1 MYTEKKTIFIDGSS
15 GTAGLRIYDRLAQRA
30 DITLLTLPPELGHDI
45 EAQREMLNRA
55 DIAFLCLPDAAAVT
69 AADLV
74 ENPDTVVLDTS
85 TAHRTAP
92 GWVYGF
98 PELSP
103 EREAAIR
110 TAKRI
115 AVPGC
120 HASGFVV
127 LTYPLVEAG
136 ILPPD
141 ALLTCYSLTGYSGGG
156 KKMIA
161 EYEADEPDPLY
172 AAPRQYA
179 LTQQHKHL
187 REMCAV
193 PGLTHAPVFAPIVAD
208 FYSGMETSV
217 ALFGA
222 QLCHGKTMADIKAAY
237 AAKYTGPVVHYQ
249 DPACTD
255 GFLSAAAMSGKDS
268 MVVSVSGNDRA
279 HRAHGRVRQPR
290 QGRVRRGARVPEP
303 RHGQG
308 KGLRP
313 RTVRRKTD
321 EASHRRRVRRTGFF
335 RSGHPLRH
343 PQEPS
348 QARPRAHLQRRPGQR
363 RGGLY
368 DQSRQGRA
376 PDRDK
381 GAPG

>member
-1 MYTEKKTIFIDGSS
+1 MYTEKKTISIDGSS

-30 DITLLTLPPELGHDI
+30 DITLLTLPPELRHDI
-45 EAQREMLNRA
+45 EAQRGMLNRA

-69 AADLV
+69 AAELV

-222 QLCHGKTMADIKAAY
+222 QLCPGKTMADIKAAY

-268 MVVSVSGNDRA
+268 MVVSVSGNDERIVLTA
-279 HRAHGRVRQPR
+279 VFDNL
-290 QGRVRRGARVPEP
+290 
-303 RHGQG
+303 G
-308 KGLRP
+308 KG
-313 RTVRRKTD
+313 
-321 EASHRRRVRRTGFF
+321 ASGAALECLNLVMGKEKGF
-335 RSGHPLRH
+335 
-343 PQEPS
+343 
-348 QARPRAHLQRRPGQR
+348 
-363 RGGLY
+363 GLEL
-368 DQSRQGRA
+368 
-376 PDRDK
+376 
-381 GAPG
+381 